1 MQHIISSQQVCFRKC
16 VSMVLVTQLTTGCY
30 FSLKSYTKT
39 QELLDT
45 IPSLLEKKKLN
56 GKDLPTEVF
65 IKKKRDSS
73 VNLVL

>member
-1 MQHIISSQQVCFRKC
+1 
-16 VSMVLVTQLTTGCY
+16 MVLVTQLTTGCY